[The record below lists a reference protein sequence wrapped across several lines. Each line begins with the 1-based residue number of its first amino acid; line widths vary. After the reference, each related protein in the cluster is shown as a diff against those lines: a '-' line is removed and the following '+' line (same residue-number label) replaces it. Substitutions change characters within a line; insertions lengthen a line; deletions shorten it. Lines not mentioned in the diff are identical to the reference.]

1 MPGLHVLGAAPSS
14 RTRTPSH
21 QVALAR
27 KQAGL
32 TCMRE
37 LAKQAGARNPD
48 VLAGALLVLMDGA
61 FVARPMFGPRERAS
75 NIAGAATVLIAAAS
89 LLTARGAQLT
99 GTMRTSAGWALLAL
113 TGRPDQAPLPRAHV
127 SIQPGRSRSRSALVS
142 QRPLLGPPIA
152 ARPAG
157 RMSRFRGQARARA
170 AMAVPACFR
179 PVYGAI
185 DTPRRRSEETRHA
198 MRRRVCRWST
208 AACASGVMA
217 EPRPSQLAPSTHG
230 WSRMNAVN

>member
-127 SIQPGRSRSRSALVS
+127 SIQPGRSRSRSAPRLTT
-142 QRPLLGPPIA
+142 PP
-152 ARPAG
+152 ARPAHCG
-157 RMSRFRGQARARA
+157 STSGTHEPISWSGAGTSRDGCPGMLQACLR
-170 AMAVPACFR
+170 C
-179 PVYGAI
+179 
-185 DTPRRRSEETRHA
+185 
-198 MRRRVCRWST
+198 
-208 AACASGVMA
+208 
-217 EPRPSQLAPSTHG
+217 
-230 WSRMNAVN
+230 N